1 MTQYITSEAELTEI
15 YGPHDTVVATI
26 KEIDHI
32 SDHYRMF
39 IDISPFV
46 LVATSGP
53 GGLDCTPR
61 GDPAG
66 VVRVVDKH
74 TVMLPDRRGNNR
86 IDTLRN
92 LVHDPR
98 IALLFLIPGIGRMLR
113 VNGRAKI
120 RVDEDLRKSF
130 TTEGKVPRSVIVVTA
145 ERVYTHCP
153 RALIRSKLWD
163 PTQHKEE
170 SALPSHGTM
179 MKAILESFPGE
190 EWDRNYAQR
199 LKETMY

>member
-1 MTQYITSEAELTEI
+1 MPQYITSEAELTAL
-15 YGPHDTVVATI
+15 YGPHDTIVATI

-39 IDISPFV
+39 IERSPFV
-46 LVATSGP
+46 VVATSGAE
-53 GGLDCTPR
+53 GLDCTPR

-66 VVRVVDKH
+66 FVRVVDKH

-92 LVHDPR
+92 IVRDPR
-98 IALLFLIPGIGRMLR
+98 ISLLFLIPGIGRTLR
-113 VNGRAKI
+113 INGRAAI
-120 RVDEDLRKSF
+120 RVDAEVCASF
-130 TTEGKVPRSVIVVTA
+130 SMGAKVPRSVIVVTA
-145 ERVYTHCP
+145 ERVYTQCP

-163 PTQHKEE
+163 PTQHIDEN
-170 SALPSHGTM
+170 SLPSHGTM
-179 MKAILESFPGE
+179 MKAIQESFAGE
-190 EWDRNYAQR
+190 EWDRNYPQR

>member
-1 MTQYITSEAELTEI
+1 MVQFAKTEADLESI
-15 YGPHDTVVATI
+15 YGPRDTPVATI

-39 IDISPFV
+39 IDLSPFV
-46 LVATSGP
+46 LISTAGP
-53 GGLDCTPR
+53 EGLDCTPR
-61 GDPAG
+61 GDPSG
-66 VVRVVDKH
+66 FVRVVDRH

-92 LVHDPR
+92 IVRDSR

-113 VNGRAKI
+113 VNGRAAI
-120 RVDEDLRKSF
+120 RVDAEICETFRI
-130 TTEGKVPRSVIVVTA
+130 EGKLPRSIIVVTA

-153 RALIRSKLWD
+153 RALIRSRLWD
-163 PTQHKEE
+163 ESQHRDE
-170 SALPSHGTM
+170 SCLPSHGTM
-179 MKAILESFPGE
+179 MQAIKDSFPGE
-190 EWDRNYAQR
+190 DWDRNYAQR